1 MPLRYEQVEFYT
13 SRIEISHFCRHSGR
27 YGFQCTSTTYY
38 HNERDCILNLE
49 DRVMRPSLF
58 EPQIANFNATYI
70 GMICD
75 HATAILKLPSYLN
88 NETCKAPQQSTA
100 ATTTPTPTTTTTTKA
115 KAKSEIKKKKKKND
129 KVDSCFLE
137 LTDFVLEGAALAVES
152 NVNPQVCTFGFQKEY
167 VFKHLGL
174 QMSLLGRR
182 EEVR

>member
-1 MPLRYEQVEFYT
+1 
-13 SRIEISHFCRHSGR
+13 
-27 YGFQCTSTTYY
+27 
-38 HNERDCILNLE
+38 
-49 DRVMRPSLF
+49 MRPSLF

-137 LTDFVLEGAALAVES
+137 LADFVLEGVALAVES
-152 NVNPQVCTFGFQKEY
+152 NVNPQVCPFDVQKEY
-167 VFKHLGL
+167 VFNT
-174 QMSLLGRR
+174 
-182 EEVR
+182 

>member
-1 MPLRYEQVEFYT
+1 
-13 SRIEISHFCRHSGR
+13 
-27 YGFQCTSTTYY
+27 
-38 HNERDCILNLE
+38 
-49 DRVMRPSLF
+49 MRPSLF

-137 LTDFVLEGAALAVES
+137 LADFVLEGVALAVES
-152 NVNPQVCTFGFQKEY
+152 NVNPQVCPFDFQKEY
-167 VFKHLGL
+167 VFNT
-174 QMSLLGRR
+174 
-182 EEVR
+182 